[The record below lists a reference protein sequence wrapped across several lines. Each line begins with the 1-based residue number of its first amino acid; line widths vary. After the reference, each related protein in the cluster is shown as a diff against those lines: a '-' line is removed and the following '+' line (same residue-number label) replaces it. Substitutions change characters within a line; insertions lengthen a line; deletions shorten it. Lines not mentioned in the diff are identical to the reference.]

1 MARFNGRSSFWRK
14 AKLSN
19 MQRKVENPWI
29 MLAKECEAIV
39 EEEYL
44 ERLDK
49 CVVGTSKR
57 VIEVKVLTNNFTARG
72 VSNISAKFYGK
83 HFSLNLMTTIL

>member
-44 ERLDK
+44 ERLDN
-49 CVVGTSKR
+49 
-57 VIEVKVLTNNFTARG
+57 VLLAHRKG
-72 VSNISAKFYGK
+72 LLRSRS
-83 HFSLNLMTTIL
+83 